1 MSGKPSEARLP
12 CGIQPVHPIP
22 PMDLVSDPSRSY
34 RAPLLPLL
42 TPGLSARQR
51 DAPPLVASLELQG
64 FGGRWLGEPESGSGT
79 PAQHHLLKAPMRN
92 VSRYLDARRWWINLA
107 R

>member
-1 MSGKPSEARLP
+1 
-12 CGIQPVHPIP
+12 
-22 PMDLVSDPSRSY
+22 MDLVSDPSRSY

-42 TPGLSARQR
+42 TLLTPGLSARQR
-51 DAPPLVASLELQG
+51 DAPPLVASVELQG
-64 FGGRWLGEPESGSGT
+64 FGGRWLGEPESRSGT

-107 R
+107 RQLLGWWSI

>member
-1 MSGKPSEARLP
+1 
-12 CGIQPVHPIP
+12 
-22 PMDLVSDPSRSY
+22 MDLVSDPSRSY

-51 DAPPLVASLELQG
+51 DAPPLVASFELQG
-64 FGGRWLGEPESGSGT
+64 FGGRWLGEPESRSGT